1 MSDFTDFLIERGL
14 VSKLMKRYGINL
26 QDTEVNDLL
35 LKFVENLSEINSTGT
50 CTTEQRDIHSFN
62 LDIIAKFY
70 EGIIPHSQRKIM
82 GEFFTPIQIV
92 DYILKSVGYTNHH
105 DIENKKLIDLSC
117 GSGSF
122 LIGAAKILLEKLREQ
137 LKLEE
142 KSELTLKQAEEIVT
156 IVKDNIIGI
165 DINPV
170 VCILCQINLYFT
182 LFDLFKNIIEKN
194 KDYPIPEF
202 SILVKDTL
210 QFFTNNKYDYVVG
223 NPPYLFIRDIP
234 LENRKSIEKMP
245 LETNKGQYD
254 YYQLFIEIG
263 IKILNERG
271 LLGYIVPDSLLAL
284 SNRKL
289 IRGYIYH
296 STKIKEICYLGLGFK
311 EPVVSNVIIIL
322 QKESKQEERLNNTI
336 LIKKTLKRDQ
346 LESQLIQNNIGK
358 WDYNF
363 LINLTQRDINILERL
378 KSNFPNLLDLMNDS
392 QYKILISRGV
402 ELGKEGE
409 IIYCEVCHRSLPLP
423 KGNLICSK
431 CGSSLNANK
440 IENIIVDSIS
450 EDLENEYVPFVYSL
464 NRYIIRKY
472 KYIKLG
478 VEGINYK
485 SYDLYKSK
493 IVIRQL
499 SQENMICAAYD
510 ENAFTPQSIYNIQI
524 IQSPILE
531 FNHYYLLGLLNSQ
544 LLSYYLIKSFSS
556 YKTLF
561 PRILIEKLKKLPIKV
576 PKNKEEK
583 KIAKKIIELV
593 KDISVFI
600 GKDIGSYVQSQKS
613 LDALIF
619 DLYNISEDQRL
630 HISNFIK
637 AGKKSN

>member
-1 MSDFTDFLIERGL
+1 MSDFTDFLIENGL
-14 VSKLMKRYGINL
+14 VSKLLKRYEIDIEDN
-26 QDTEVNDLL
+26 EVNDFV
-35 LKFVENLSEINSTGT
+35 LKFVEKLSEINSYGT
-50 CTTEQRDIHSFN
+50 RNTEQGEVHRFN

-70 EGIIPHSQRKIM
+70 ENIIPHSQRKSM

-92 DYILKSVGYTNHH
+92 DYTLKSVGYTNDH
-105 DIENKKLIDLSC
+105 DIENKKLLDLSC

-122 LIGAAKILLEKLREQ
+122 LIGAVNILLEKLRKQ
-137 LKLEE
+137 LNLKEI
-142 KSELTLKQAEEIVT
+142 SEITLKQA
-156 IVKDNIIGI
+156 VKIITKVKENINGI
-165 DINPV
+165 DINPIA
-170 VCILCQINLYFT
+170 CILCQINLYIT
-182 LFDLFKNIIEKN
+182 LFEFFKIIVEKN
-194 KDYPIPEF
+194 KEYLIPEF
-202 SILVKDTL
+202 NILNKDSL
-210 QFFTNNKYDYVVG
+210 QFFSKNKYDFIVG

-234 LENRKSIEKMP
+234 MENRILIENAP

-263 IKILNERG
+263 IKILKQGG
-271 LLGYIVPDSLLAL
+271 LLGYIVPDSILAL
-284 SNRKL
+284 SNRKI
-289 IRGYIYH
+289 IRRYIYQL
-296 STKIKEICYLGLGFK
+296 TKIKEIHYLGLGFK

-322 QKESKQEERLNNTI
+322 QKESKQGERLNNTI
-336 LIKKTLKRDQ
+336 LIKKTLKNDQ
-346 LESQLIQNNIGK
+346 LETKLIQSNIGK

-363 LINLTQRDINILERL
+363 LINLTKRDIKILEHL
-378 KSNFPNLLDLMNDS
+378 NSKFPNLVDLMNDS
-392 QYKILISRGV
+392 QYKIILSRGV

-409 IIYCEVCHRSLPLP
+409 IIYCEVCHRSSPLP

-431 CGSSLNANK
+431 CGSSLNSNK
-440 IENIIVDSIS
+440 IKNIIVDSIS
-450 EDLENEYVPFVYSL
+450 EDLENDYVPFVYSM

-583 KIAKKIIELV
+583 KIAKRIIELV
-593 KDISVFI
+593 KDISVCI
-600 GKDIGSYVQSQKS
+600 GKDISSYIQSQKS

>member
-1 MSDFTDFLIERGL
+1 MSDFTDFLIERRL
-14 VSKLMKRYGINL
+14 VSKLMKRYGINS
-26 QDTEVNDLL
+26 QDTEVNDFI
-35 LKFVENLSEINSTGT
+35 LKFVENLSEIDSTRT
-50 CTTEQRDIHSFN
+50 CITEQKEEYSFN

-70 EGIIPHSQRKIM
+70 EGIIPHSQRKTM

-92 DYILKSVGYTNHH
+92 DYILKSVRYTNRH
-105 DIENKKLIDLSC
+105 DIENKKIIDLSC

-122 LIGAAKILLEKLREQ
+122 LIRAVKILLEKLREQ

-142 KSELTLKQAEEIVT
+142 KSELKFNQAEKIIT
-156 IVKDNIIGI
+156 KVKDNIIGI
-165 DINPV
+165 DINPI
-170 VCILCQINLYFT
+170 VCILCQINLYFA
-182 LFDLFKNIIEKN
+182 LFDLFKIIVEKN
-194 KDYPIPEF
+194 KDYLIPEF
-202 SILVKDTL
+202 NILNKDTL
-210 QFFTNNKYDYVVG
+210 QFFTNDKYDYVVG

-234 LENRKSIEKMP
+234 LENRKLIEKIP

-263 IKILNERG
+263 IKILKERG

-284 SNRKL
+284 SNRKV

-346 LESQLIQNNIGK
+346 LESQLIQNSIGK

-363 LINLTQRDINILERL
+363 LINLTQRDINILEHL
-378 KSNFPNLLDLMNDS
+378 KSNFPNLLDLMYDS

-431 CGSSLNANK
+431 CGSFLNANK
-440 IENIIVDSIS
+440 IENIIIDSIS

-583 KIAKKIIELV
+583 KIAKKIIEIV

-600 GKDIGSYVQSQKS
+600 VKDIGSYLQSQKS

-637 AGKKSN
+637 IGKKSN